1 MGWLQTLRTA
11 LEAITAHRMRSVLT
25 VLGILI
31 GIASVALTVGLAQ
44 GAANQVQSQ
53 ISTLG
58 SNLLI
63 ISPGSSTT
71 SGVRGGAGSA
81 RTLTMAD
88 AQALATPAVAPDIAD
103 VAPLMEG
110 SEVLSVGDT
119 TWTTTAVGTTPD
131 WTTVRQRNVAAGRFF
146 TQTDVD
152 NSAAVIVLGPDTAS
166 ELFGTADRAVGQS
179 VMIGAVQFQVIGVLD
194 SAGTSLLGDEDDTAV
209 MPWTTMSSQL
219 ESGSTALAMIM
230 VAATSSSAM
239 TLAYQESTA
248 ALLTRHNVTISTADF
263 TIQSQQALMN
273 VVSQVTGVLTLLL
286 GGLAAISL
294 LVGGIGVMNIMLV
307 SVSERVREIG
317 LRKALGAR
325 PSAIRAQFLAEAA
338 MLALVGGALGLALG
352 YIGAWGIP
360 KIVAKFSTTTTLTMS
375 ISPAVALLALVVSA
389 LVGIIAG
396 VYPASRAARMAPI
409 DALRAE

>member
-44 GAANQVQSQ
+44 GATNQVQTQ

-71 SGVRGGAGSA
+71 SGVRGGFGSA
-81 RTLTMAD
+81 QTLTMAD
-88 AQALATPAVAPDIAD
+88 AQALATPAVAPDVAE
-103 VAPLMEG
+103 VAPLMD
-110 SEVLSVGDT
+110 SSQVLSYGST
-119 TWTTTAVGTTPD
+119 TWTTTVVGTTPA
-131 WTTVRQRNVAAGRFF
+131 WTTVRQRGLADGSFF
-146 TQTDVD
+146 TQADVTDAKPVL
-152 NSAAVIVLGPDTAS
+152 VLGPDTAS
-166 ELFGTADRAVGQS
+166 ELFGTAAAAVGQP
-179 VMIGAVQFQVIGVLD
+179 VMIGSQQYTVIGVLD

-209 MPWTTMSSQL
+209 MPWTTMSTQL
-219 ESGSTALAMIM
+219 ESGSTALSMIM
-230 VAATSSSAM
+230 LAATSSSAM
-239 TLAYQESTA
+239 TLAYQESA
-248 ALLTRHNVTISTADF
+248 SALLTRHNVTTSTADF

-273 VVSQVTGVLTLLL
+273 VVSQITGVLTLLL

-352 YIGAWGIP
+352 YVGAWGIP
-360 KIVAKFSTTTTLTMS
+360 KIAAHFSTSSLTIS
-375 ISPAVALLALVVSA
+375 ISPGVALLALVVSA

-396 VYPASRAARMAPI
+396 VYPASRAARLAPI